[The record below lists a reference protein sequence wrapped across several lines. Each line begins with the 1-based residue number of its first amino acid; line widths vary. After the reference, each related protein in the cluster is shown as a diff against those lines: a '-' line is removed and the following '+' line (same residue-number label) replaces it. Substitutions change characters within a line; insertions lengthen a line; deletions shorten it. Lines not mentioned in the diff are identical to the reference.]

1 MALSPS
7 GARFPASLLHTAA
20 TLYYLQDATQAEVAE
35 RLGTSRATVS
45 RLLREARARGIVRI
59 EVVAPTEQDSTD
71 LAERLREQLGL
82 QRVHLSAAGAPGHVP
97 DAVSPVLAEAL
108 AGVGLVRDDVLLV
121 SSGRTVYEVAQRALP
136 SLPGVLV
143 APMVG
148 GQDEPEAWY
157 QTNEIT
163 RQVAVGIGGVPRF
176 LFAPAMPGADLRA
189 SLVQDPSIQRVF
201 DLWRRARCAVMGVGA
216 PPLLRE
222 SIPGFVP
229 TGEEPLRRAVGDVV
243 SRFYDADGAE
253 LPYDGARRLIATP
266 LETIR
271 TIPTTIAVAYGA
283 QKVPSIVAGARGGYF
298 NQLVTDPPTAALLV
312 AATAGSPLTLEA
324 T

>member
-1 MALSPS
+1 M
-7 GARFPASLLHTAA
+7 LHTAA

>member
-1 MALSPS
+1 MALSPP
-7 GARFPASLLHTAA
+7 GARFPASLLHAAA
-20 TLYYLQDATQAEVAE
+20 TLYYLQDATQAEVAQ

-45 RLLREARARGIVRI
+45 RLLREARERGIVRI
-59 EVVAPTEQDSTD
+59 EVVAPSQQDSSE
-71 LAERLREQLGL
+71 LAARLRDQLGL
-82 QRVHLSAAGAPGHVP
+82 AQVHVCAAGPPGHVP
-97 DAVSPVLAEAL
+97 DAVSPVLAAAL

-136 SLPGVLV
+136 TLPGVVV

-176 LFAPAMPGADLRA
+176 LFAPAMPGPDLRS
-189 SLVQDPSIQRVF
+189 SLVSDPSIQRVV
-201 DLWRRARCAVMGVGA
+201 DLWSRARCAVMGVGA

-222 SIPGFVP
+222 SLPGFVP

-243 SRFYDADGAE
+243 SRFYDADGVE
-253 LPYDGARRLIATP
+253 VLYDGAQRLIATP
-266 LETIR
+266 LDAIR
-271 TIPTTIAVAYGA
+271 AIPTTIAVAHGA

-298 NQLVTDPPTAALLV
+298 NHLVTDPSTAALLV
-312 AATAGSPLTLEA
+312 AATAEA
-324 T
+324 VPPEDA